1 MSVDALPESSRPS
14 PTLRDARH
22 RCVAPLPGLRLC
34 RGCLTRTRKNLAAL
48 PGLYEECAHA
58 VGPASGHRVREK
70 VSGTLT
76 PHNPLN
82 EAAVEART
90 RVQSVLAS
98 WTRLVIDERGLT
110 ARRGEVGQLA
120 RFLALHL
127 DWLAAR
133 SAAADLVTE
142 IDELVAGVLGVVDTG
157 GAVRRIEIGECIEPG
172 CGGTLVARVRVGGEG
187 PPEVGCDAGRHVWW
201 PHQWLLLQRCVEQAR
216 QA

>member
-14 PTLRDARH
+14 PTFRDERH
-22 RCVAPLPGLRLC
+22 RCAAPLPGLRLC
-34 RGCLTRTRKNLAAL
+34 RDCLTRTRKNLASL

-58 VGPASGHRVREK
+58 MGPAPRHGVSEK
-70 VSGTLT
+70 VSGSKT

-90 RVQSVLAS
+90 RVRSVLAS

-127 DWLAAR
+127 EWLAAR
-133 SAAADLVTE
+133 PAAADLVGQ
-142 IDELVAGVLGVVDTG
+142 IDELVAGVLGAVDAG
-157 GAVRRIEIGECIEPG
+157 AAVRRIEIGECIEPG
-172 CGGTLVARVRVGGEG
+172 CGGTLVARVQASGEG